1 MGALHQGHLALI
13 LRARKL
19 AGKTGTV
26 AVSLFVNPT
35 QFGPNEDLSRYPR
48 TLKQDQKLC
57 RDNGVDLLFMPSPA
71 DIYPADF
78 STYIEETKLQ
88 GFLCGQ
94 SRPGHFRGVCTI
106 VGKLFNLFSP
116 DLAVFGEKDFQQ
128 LAIIRKM
135 VRDLDFNVKIVP
147 VATVREADGLAMS
160 SRNRYLS
167 PQERAQAPVIRQ
179 ALLEARSKAG
189 RLRPA
194 ALKSLVAKRIAPLAR
209 IDYVEVVDADSLQ
222 PVSKQTRQRLIAVAA
237 FFGNT
242 RLIDNILLD

>member
-57 RDNGVDLLFMPSPA
+57 RENGVDLLFMPSPG
-71 DIYPADF
+71 DIYPAGF
-78 STYIEETKLQ
+78 STFIEETKLQ
-88 GFLCGQ
+88 TSLCGK

-106 VGKLFNLFSP
+106 VGKLFNLLTP
-116 DLAVFGEKDFQQ
+116 DMAVFGEKDFQQ
-128 LAIIRKM
+128 LAIIRRM
-135 VRDLDFNVKIVP
+135 VRDLDFNVKIIALP
-147 VATVREADGLAMS
+147 TVREADGLAMS

-167 PQERAQAPVIRQ
+167 EEERRHAPVIRQ
-179 ALLEARSKAG
+179 ALLEARSKASNLG
-189 RLRPA
+189 PV
-194 ALKSLVAKRIAPLAR
+194 ALKTLVTKRIGALAR
-209 IDYVEVVDADSLQ
+209 IDYVEVVDAESLQ
-222 PVSKQTRQRLIAVAA
+222 PVTKTTRQRLIAVAA
-237 FFGNT
+237 FFGTT

>member
-19 AGKTGTV
+19 AGKSGTV

-35 QFGPNEDLSRYPR
+35 QFGPKEDLSRYPR

-57 RDNGVDLLFMPSPA
+57 RENGVDLLFMPSPE

-78 STYIEETKLQ
+78 STFIEETQLQ
-88 GFLCGQ
+88 SALCGR

-106 VGKLFNLFSP
+106 VGKLFNLFAP
-116 DLAVFGEKDFQQ
+116 DMAVFGEKDFQQ

-135 VRDLDFNVKIVP
+135 VADLDFNVKIVSVP
-147 VATVREADGLAMS
+147 TVREPDGLAMS

-167 PQERAQAPVIRQ
+167 EQERQQAQVIRQ
-179 ALLEARSKAG
+179 ALLEAKSKAE
-189 RLRPA
+189 RLSPA
-194 ALKSLVAKRIAPLAR
+194 ALKTLVTKRIARFGR
-209 IDYVEVVDADSLQ
+209 IDYVEVVDANSL
-222 PVSKQTRQRLIAVAA
+222 KQATKATRQRLIAVAA